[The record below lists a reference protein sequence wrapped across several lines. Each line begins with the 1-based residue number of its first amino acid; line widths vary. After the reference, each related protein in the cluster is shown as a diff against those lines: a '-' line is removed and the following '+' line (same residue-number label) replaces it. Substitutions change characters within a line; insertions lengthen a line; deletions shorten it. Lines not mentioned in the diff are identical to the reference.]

1 MARLNCKAAW
11 GKERLYRLFFSKIKV
26 MWCSFPKEPV
36 FYINYTKHNFY
47 ILQSIHKIIFINIQ
61 SER

>member
-1 MARLNCKAAW
+1 
-11 GKERLYRLFFSKIKV
+11 
-26 MWCSFPKEPV
+26 MWCSFPKKPV

-61 SER
+61 SKR